1 MDSNEIALNDK
12 NVVEKLLEEPTTQRV
27 ELKASRKWRGVIY
40 ALMAA
45 FFYALLNVPL
55 KKCQLLNS
63 SEIAMIRFFVQLIIL
78 LPIALVFKHN
88 IFGVKGQRAMLSLRS
103 IIGTLSLMSF
113 YFSVTLINPSDTVA
127 LFNCFVIFV
136 SIFAR
141 IFLKEKLT
149 LVHLL
154 ALTLSMI
161 GIFLISQPEFLFGHS
176 SLTSNVS
183 FQDNGNSTSSYLEL
197 SAKSGYIRYVGSGFA
212 LFGALA
218 YTFVALVTKALTN
231 VKAHVSVILVYSS
244 YFGLPISFLISI
256 VLILTGVEKRPRFS
270 VDEATQ
276 NILLWDIFFSS
287 ISACFGACAQLL
299 TNTAIKLEDVNKVAL
314 LESTDLIFNFI
325 FQYLFLNIKS
335 NYLNTLGA
343 SLIFIA
349 ILLVM
354 GFKIID
360 KKNDKKLRLAVTSS
374 SNKSNFWESFK
385 KVFFYKF

>member
-1 MDSNEIALNDK
+1 M
-12 NVVEKLLEEPTTQRV
+12 
-27 ELKASRKWRGVIY
+27 
-40 ALMAA
+40 
-45 FFYALLNVPL
+45 
-55 KKCQLLNS
+55 
-63 SEIAMIRFFVQLIIL
+63 
-78 LPIALVFKHN
+78 
-88 IFGVKGQRAMLSLRS
+88 
-103 IIGTLSLMSF
+103 
-113 YFSVTLINPSDTVA
+113 
-127 LFNCFVIFV
+127 
-136 SIFAR
+136 
-141 IFLKEKLT
+141 
-149 LVHLL
+149 
-154 ALTLSMI
+154 
-161 GIFLISQPEFLFGHS
+161 
-176 SLTSNVS
+176 
-183 FQDNGNSTSSYLEL
+183 
-197 SAKSGYIRYVGSGFA
+197 
-212 LFGALA
+212 
-218 YTFVALVTKALTN
+218 
-231 VKAHVSVILVYSS
+231 
-244 YFGLPISFLISI
+244 ISI
-256 VLILTGVEKRPRFS
+256 VLILTGVEKMPRFS